1 MPASKDRRCGGTGRS
16 PVAYGDLFIMTI
28 PDQGLVRVT
37 RLKYGPPPAPE
48 AGGVAAVAG
57 RRNNEQKEVY
67 LFNPP
72 LRPIREAG

>member
-1 MPASKDRRCGGTGRS
+1 
-16 PVAYGDLFIMTI
+16 MTI
-28 PDQGLVRVT
+28 PDLGLVCVT